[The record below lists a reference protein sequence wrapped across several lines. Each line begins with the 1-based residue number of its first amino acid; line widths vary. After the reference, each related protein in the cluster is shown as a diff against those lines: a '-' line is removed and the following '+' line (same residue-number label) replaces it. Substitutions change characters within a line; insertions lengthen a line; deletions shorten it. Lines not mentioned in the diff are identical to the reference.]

1 MSEQVKRLAR
11 LIPMNRENLLNWK
24 KHYFPELSRG
34 GIVETLRPGG
44 DARASSFAFGNVSP
58 PVGYVWNSGTINGS
72 LNIIAG
78 F

>member
-24 KHYFPELSRG
+24 KRYFSELTRG
-34 GIVETLRPGG
+34 GIVETLRPEG
-44 DARASSFAFGNVSP
+44 DVRASSFAFGNVSP
-58 PVGYVWNSGTINGS
+58 LVGYVWNSGTIGRS
-72 LNIIAG
+72 LNIIAR